1 MTGSEEKRA
10 IAELLGEALAAA
22 MMVPEIGELLA
33 ATLILGWAFAESVYD
48 VKELLAGEKIP
59 LLKTDATWH
68 YGLSSALQGE
78 LPGTSEEDASGSDSP
93 GMGYEDYLRI
103 FLLLCEEK
111 SVTCRAM
118 DVVEMDIRNTPGN
131 RAFRLD
137 TCIVEIAM
145 NVKVK
150 SKYGYSFEIERQKS
164 YIGSLE
170 AIENTG
176 N

>member
-1 MTGSEEKRA
+1 MD
-10 IAELLGEALAAA
+10 LG
-22 MMVPEIGELLA
+22 
-33 ATLILGWAFAESVYD
+33 Y
-48 VKELLAGEKIP
+48 K
-59 LLKTDATWH
+59 
-68 YGLSSALQGE
+68 
-78 LPGTSEEDASGSDSP
+78 
-93 GMGYEDYLRI
+93 DYLRI

>member
-1 MTGSEEKRA
+1 MSKIWEFFEN
-10 IAELLGEALAAA
+10 LGEYVYVADA
-22 MMVPEIGELLA
+22 ETHEL
-33 ATLILGWAFAESVYD
+33 IYMN
-48 VKELLAGEKIP
+48 KK
-59 LLKTDATWH
+59 
-68 YGLSSALQGE
+68 
-78 LPGTSEEDASGSDSP
+78 
-93 GMGYEDYLRI
+93 
-103 FLLLCEEK
+103 
-111 SVTCRAM
+111 
-118 DVVEMDIRNTPGN
+118 TPGN

>member
-1 MTGSEEKRA
+1 M
-10 IAELLGEALAAA
+10 
-22 MMVPEIGELLA
+22 
-33 ATLILGWAFAESVYD
+33 
-48 VKELLAGEKIP
+48 
-59 LLKTDATWH
+59 LKTDATWH

>member
-1 MTGSEEKRA
+1 
-10 IAELLGEALAAA
+10 
-22 MMVPEIGELLA
+22 
-33 ATLILGWAFAESVYD
+33 
-48 VKELLAGEKIP
+48 
-59 LLKTDATWH
+59 
-68 YGLSSALQGE
+68 
-78 LPGTSEEDASGSDSP
+78 
-93 GMGYEDYLRI
+93 
-103 FLLLCEEK
+103 
-111 SVTCRAM
+111 
-118 DVVEMDIRNTPGN
+118 MDIRNTPGN